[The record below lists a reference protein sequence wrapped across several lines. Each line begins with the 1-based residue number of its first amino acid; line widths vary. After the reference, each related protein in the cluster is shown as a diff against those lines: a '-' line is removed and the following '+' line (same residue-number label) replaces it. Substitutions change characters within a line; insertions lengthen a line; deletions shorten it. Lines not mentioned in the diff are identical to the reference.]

1 MCGYQLCWNLGHAS
15 LFNSIKKKKGILLA
29 SQQIHIWFFIDEK
42 YTFRMKTF
50 FLNGEIERNS
60 TVQDMECFICMYFSS
75 PLTSGN
81 RLLSYLVRST
91 LALKS
96 IPSKL

>member
-15 LFNSIKKKKGILLA
+15 LFNSLKKGILLA
-29 SQQIHIWFFIDEK
+29 SPQIHTWPFIAEN

-50 FLNGEIERNS
+50 SFFQMGEIERNS
-60 TVQDMECFICMYFSS
+60 TVQDTECFICICFSS

-81 RLLSYLVRST
+81 RLLSYSARST
-91 LALKS
+91 LALKG